1 MTADL
6 VSANAVIGD
15 LYRSLGQQVREAR
28 LARGVTQGALAVAV
42 GLTRASITNLESGA
56 QRLQVHTLIAVSQ
69 ALNIDPAD
77 LISRALSGEQLAD
90 AIPAGAERDA
100 RRLAKRLAS
109 VRDQINALLPLLPG
123 RPDVPEDGV
132 S

>member
-6 VSANAVIGD
+6 ASANAVIGA
-15 LYRSLGQQVREAR
+15 LYRSLGQQVRAAR
-28 LARGVTQGALAVAV
+28 LARGVTQADLALAV
-42 GLTRASITNLESGA
+42 GLTRASIANLENGN
-56 QRLQVHTLIAVSQ
+56 QRLQVHTLIAASQ
-69 ALNIDPAD
+69 ALNVDPAD
-77 LISRALSGEQLAD
+77 LISRAVAGEQLAD

-123 RPDVPEDGV
+123 RLDVPEED

>member
-1 MTADL
+1 MNADL

-15 LYRSLGQQVREAR
+15 LYRNLGQQVREAR
-28 LARGVTQGALAVAV
+28 LARGVTQGALAIAV
-42 GLTRASITNLESGA
+42 GLTRASVTNLEGGA

-69 ALNIDPAD
+69 ALNLDPAD

-109 VRDQINALLPLLPG
+109 VRDQIDALLPLLPG
-123 RPDVPEDGV
+123 RPDVPEDGAA
-132 S
+132 